1 MKNKLKALALLLAF
15 TLCFMGG
22 FPPAYGAEAEKR
34 IIRVAYPV
42 QDGLTD
48 MIIMATAVDTPTNI

>member
-42 QDGLTD
+42 QDG
-48 MIIMATAVDTPTNI
+48 